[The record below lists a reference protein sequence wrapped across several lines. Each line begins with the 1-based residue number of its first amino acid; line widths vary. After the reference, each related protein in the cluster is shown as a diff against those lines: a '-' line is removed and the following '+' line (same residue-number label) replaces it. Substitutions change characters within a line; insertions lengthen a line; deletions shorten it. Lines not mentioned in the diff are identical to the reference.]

1 MRKTAK
7 IPDNAGIADPFE
19 ELIGYHVRRLS
30 VKVMTDF
37 ANELKPL
44 DLNPADASILFV
56 IGSNPGVTQ
65 SLVGKILGILRP
77 NMAPLVG
84 SLVRRGYVR
93 RESING
99 RSQALLLTAEGL
111 AACRQATAAAKA
123 HERQIFGSLSPPARQ
138 KLITQLRA
146 LWQRERE

>member
-7 IPDNAGIADPFE
+7 IPDNASIADACE
-19 ELIGYHVRRLS
+19 EHIGYHVRRLS
-30 VKVMTDF
+30 VKVMADF

-77 NMAPLVG
+77 FSRTVLGRQLAVFIGIRANAVPIARNRNSMDATAP
-84 SLVRRGYVR
+84 
-93 RESING
+93 IP
-99 RSQALLLTAEGL
+99 RSPTNEIDYCHNQAL
-111 AACRQATAAAKA
+111 QA
-123 HERQIFGSLSPPARQ
+123 R
-138 KLITQLRA
+138 
-146 LWQRERE
+146 